1 MSIIF
6 KNVSYS
12 FTEQK
17 QALPLLKNINFA
29 AAPGEFVSIIGKSG
43 TGKSTLLKL
52 ACGLE
57 KPDQGEI
64 IVHEKPVYPGAAGYM
79 PQKDLLLPW
88 RTVME
93 NLLLAPEIQNQKGQK
108 VEEGGSW
115 LKKVGLWNYRNAYPH
130 ELSGGMRQRIAFLR
144 TLLTGKEVLLL
155 DEPFGALDAMTKK
168 EMHEWISS
176 LWKDLNKTILLVTH
190 DLHEAVFLSDR
201 IILLHPSG
209 ETEEVM
215 IRLPRPRNRVLTNEM
230 VGLINKLESR
240 ITNEQHETIF

>member
-1 MSIIF
+1 MSLIF
-6 KNVSYS
+6 KNVFYS
-12 FTEQK
+12 FTQ
-17 QALPLLKNINFA
+17 QRQISPLLNDINFA
-29 AAPGEFVSIIGKSG
+29 AAAGEFVSIIGKSG

-52 ACGLE
+52 ACGL
-57 KPDQGEI
+57 DQPSKGEI
-64 IVHEKPVYPGAAGYM
+64 LVQDKPVFPGAAGYM

-93 NLLLAPEIQNQKGQK
+93 NLLLAPEIQQQKRQK
-108 VEEGGSW
+108 AEEAKSW
-115 LKKVGLWNYRNAYPH
+115 LKKVGLWDYRNAFPH

-168 EMHEWISS
+168 EMHQWISS

-201 IILLHPSG
+201 IIVLHPTG
-209 ETEEVM
+209 ETEELEVK
-215 IRLPRPRNRVLTNEM
+215 LPRPRSAVLTNEM
-230 VGLINKLESR
+230 AGLINILESR
-240 ITNEQHETIF
+240 ITNEQHETII